1 MVVIAVV
8 VPLLL
13 LFTAVL
19 VELAGRGRLRRNR
32 IAGIRTRATMRS
44 DTAWS
49 AAHRSAAP
57 TVWIGFAVS
66 AVAGIVALVSDGTLS
81 LVCGVTVVVAFFA
94 TAAASLIQAGRAGA
108 AAS

>member
-19 VELAGRGRLRRNR
+19 VELASRGRLQRNR
-32 IAGIRTRATMRS
+32 IAGIRTRATMKS
-44 DTAWS
+44 DAAWA
-49 AAHRSAAP
+49 AAHRSASP
-57 TVWIGFAVS
+57 TAWIGFAVS
-66 AVAGIVALVSDGTLS
+66 AVAGIVALLSDGTLS
-81 LVCGVTVVVAFFA
+81 LVSGVVVVVAFFA
-94 TAAASLIQAGRAGA
+94 TAAASLIQARRAGA